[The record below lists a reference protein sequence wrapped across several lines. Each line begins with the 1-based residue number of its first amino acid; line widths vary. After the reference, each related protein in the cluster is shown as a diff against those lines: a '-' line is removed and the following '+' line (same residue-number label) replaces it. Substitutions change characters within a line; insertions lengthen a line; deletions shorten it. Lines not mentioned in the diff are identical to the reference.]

1 MNQPHQPQLRAMTSS
16 PSQFKD
22 ADEPIAE
29 GIVTTVNPDGSANIS
44 PMGPRVNRE
53 FTHLVLRPF
62 QTSTTYRNLKRTGEG
77 VFHITDDV
85 LLIARAAVARLAP
98 VPALLPAPQVQGFL
112 LADACRWFTFRVSR
126 LDDSQERTTIDCTVI
141 GSGNPRPF
149 FGFNRAK
156 HAVLEAAILATRIGI
171 LPSAEIIAELERLSI
186 PVEKTAGRQEREAF
200 EFLREYVLQP
210 LDAAISP
217 SAP

>member
-1 MNQPHQPQLRAMTSS
+1 MPLASS
-16 PSQFKD
+16 QNSS
-22 ADEPIAE
+22 DELIAE

-44 PMGPRVNRE
+44 PMGPRVNRD

-62 QTSTTYRNLKRTGEG
+62 QTSTTYQNLKRTGEG

-85 LLIARAAVARLAP
+85 LLIAKAAVGQLTP
-98 VPALLPAPQVQGFL
+98 EPSLQPAPHVRGFI
-112 LADACRWFTFRVSR
+112 LADACRWFAFRVSQ
-126 LDDSQERTTIDCTVI
+126 LDDSQERTTIDCTVV
-141 GSGNPRPF
+141 GSGNQRPF

-171 LPSAEIIAELERLSI
+171 LPQEQITAELQRLAI
-186 PVEKTAGRQEREAF
+186 LVEKTAGMQERKAF
-200 EFLREYVLQP
+200 EFLRDYVAQARE
-210 LDAAISP
+210 AAINP